1 VLGVD
6 LHGDLEE
13 GLVEEGDSSLETP
26 GHGRLVGSKA
36 VGGVEVLDSLD
47 ELLVEGGGVGGGR
60 EIEVTCFG
68 EWKEEEE
75 GEEGLRNQLP
85 ADSTGAG

>member
-1 VLGVD
+1 
-6 LHGDLEE
+6 
-13 GLVEEGDSSLETP
+13 
-26 GHGRLVGSKA
+26 
-36 VGGVEVLDSLD
+36 VEVLDSLD
-47 ELLVEGGGVGGGR
+47 ELLVEGGGVGGGM